1 MCVCVCVCVYTVLS
15 VNEYTAFESKILN
28 NISMNTKTISKM
40 LTRLSL
46 I

>member
-1 MCVCVCVCVYTVLS
+1 MSTPPLK
-15 VNEYTAFESKILN
+15 SKILN

-46 I
+46 IYICLTYNMKVRLII